1 MNPPLHPLLDEAQ
14 ACKILCACPRTLREL
29 RKSGALPFVLIG
41 RAVRYTIPDLHAFIE
56 SRRTWDAPAPAP
68 RRQQP
73 RRPSSVVD
81 FETARAKVSR
91 K

>member
-1 MNPPLHPLLDEAQ
+1 VNPPLQPLLNEAQ
-14 ACKILCACPRTLREL
+14 ACKMLCACPRTLRGL

-56 SRRTWDAPAPAP
+56 SRRTWHAPAPAP
-68 RRQQP
+68 RAQQL

-81 FETARAKVSR
+81 FETARNRITQK
-91 K
+91 